1 MVFHRP
7 GPDPVT
13 AVLRDPRVPQ
23 KPHLTVERTCAK
35 LPRAGKDVV
44 VEHCTGRAPHTI
56 LLTTLD
62 GWNRRAADDVV
73 SGAMLRLLVLL
84 ATAAGT
90 PQLCPTRT
98 VGPGVH
104 REGGTS
110 GAACLLAAYQRGCRR
125 AEYVLS
131 SVGQSVFVV
140 ENFSVE
146 RVSGRC
152 SVVVFRNV
160 AVVAQPSRVSGR
172 TCARLRRIGSDVVA
186 DRCTG
191 DPPSALSLTKLG

>member
-1 MVFHRP
+1 
-7 GPDPVT
+7 
-13 AVLRDPRVPQ
+13 
-23 KPHLTVERTCAK
+23 
-35 LPRAGKDVV
+35 
-44 VEHCTGRAPHTI
+44 
-56 LLTTLD
+56 
-62 GWNRRAADDVV
+62 
-73 SGAMLRLLVLL
+73 MLRLLVLL

-90 PQLCPTRT
+90 PQLCATRT
-98 VGPGVH
+98 VGPGAH

-131 SVGQSVFVV
+131 SVGESVFVV

-152 SVVVFRNV
+152 AVSVFRNV
-160 AVVAQPSRVSGR
+160 VVIKQAPRVTSR
-172 TCARLRRIGSDVVA
+172 TCARLHRVGSDVVA

-191 DPPSALSLTKLG
+191 DPPATVSLTKLG